1 MYGVESAVHPDY
13 RGYGI
18 GRRLMD
24 ARKRVLRQL
33 NLRGMLCGSAIIDY
47 HSVADTMSAQQ
58 YMDEVIAKQRF
69 DTNLSKQLKMGFTAT
84 HLIPGYL
91 PDADCCGW
99 GVEIVWHNPDYVPV
113 AAPRQVPVR
122 PLIPVYTPG
131 LD

>member
-1 MYGVESAVHPDY
+1 MYGVESVVHPDY

-24 ARKRVLRQL
+24 ARKSVLRRL
-33 NLRGMLCGSAIIDY
+33 NLRGMICGSAIIDY
-47 HSVADTMSAQQ
+47 HTVVDSMTAQQ

-69 DTNLSKQLKMGFTAT
+69 DTNLSKQLKMGFSAT
-84 HLIPGYL
+84 HLIPDYL

-99 GVEIVWHNPDYVPV
+99 GVEIMWPNPDYVPV
-113 AAPRQVPVR
+113 TTPRRLPMRLLV
-122 PLIPVYTPG
+122 PVYTSG